1 MTDTNNV
8 VVINT
13 SPWISLSIAKQTVL
27 LNKLYDR
34 VYIPGT
40 VNKEI
45 LAGGKSGIG
54 VKELG
59 EAAWLKK
66 EKIKDIKKVKLLYEL
81 EEGEAEVII
90 LAIEKG
96 IKQVLIDEKVARLQ
110 AKILGLEVIG
120 TLGVLLKAKK
130 KGLIK
135 RLKPV
140 IFSII
145 DGGIWIKDDIV
156 SGILKDAGE

>member
-1 MTDTNNV
+1 MNRF
-8 VVINT
+8 IC
-13 SPWISLSIAKQTVL
+13 L
-27 LNKLYDR
+27 
-34 VYIPGT
+34 GT

-45 LAGGKSGIG
+45 LASGKSGIG

-59 EAAWLKK
+59 ESTWLKK
-66 EKIKDIKKVKLLYEL
+66 EKVKDIKKVKLLYEL

-90 LAIEKG
+90 LAMEKG

-140 IFSII
+140 INSIVE
-145 DGGIWIKDDIV
+145 GGIWIKDDIV
-156 SGILKDAGE
+156 KGILKDAGE